1 MCTIDL
7 VKAYHAYIACLNAR
21 DWDCLAQHVAV
32 DVVHN
37 QRPLGLAGY
46 RGMLENDVRQIPD
59 LVFRIELLVAD
70 AELVSCRLAFDCT
83 PVGEFLGV
91 PVNGRRVRFN
101 EHVIYRFRAGK
112 IVEVWSLLDTPVLSP
127 LPKAG

>member
-1 MCTIDL
+1 MRTNDL
-7 VKAYHAYIACLNAR
+7 VEAYHAYLACLNAR
-21 DWDCLAQHVAV
+21 DWDSLGSHV
-32 DVVHN
+32 DDRVVHN

-46 RGMLENDVRQIPD
+46 RAMLENDVRQIPD

-70 AELVSCRLAFDCT
+70 DELLSCRLNFDCT

-101 EHVIYRFRAGK
+101 EHVIYRYSAGR
-112 IVEVWSLLDTPVLSP
+112 IVEVWSLLDQPTL
-127 LPKAG
+127 